1 MTKASSEVTSVRMKM
16 GWGDA
21 AVRQGPT
28 LDSAVKECLSEEA
41 TLMEEL
47 ALWGSG
53 GEYFRSGYSKCK
65 GPAVGR
71 RGRS

>member
-1 MTKASSEVTSVRMKM
+1 M

-47 ALWGSG
+47 ALWASG

-71 RGRS
+71 RAARDCHSSTSKELGFY